1 MILLDTNVVSEI
13 IRPEPSPAVLQWM
26 SDQQGLELFITAVT
40 KAEILYGVEIL
51 AKGKRRKLLESTLE
65 GMFDVDFGG
74 RILAFDSACA
84 GVFAEI
90 AAARK
95 RMGRPISVFDAQIA
109 AIARVHRAKLAT
121 RNVSDFEH
129 CQLSII
135 NPWSE

>member
-13 IRPEPSPAVLQWM
+13 IRPDPSPTVLQWM
-26 SDQQGLELFITAVT
+26 NDQQGLELFITAVT

-51 AKGKRRKLLESTLE
+51 AKGKRRKLLESALQ

-74 RILAFDSACA
+74 RILPFDSACA
-84 GVFAEI
+84 GVFAGI

-121 RNVSDFEH
+121 GNVSDFEH

-135 NPWSE
+135 NPWKE